1 MDETVEKVKTLTNEK
16 LIISKL
22 ISIENRITK
31 METSMSWFVF
41 IARGGIITIAG
52 FLGVNLVGLV

>member
-1 MDETVEKVKTLTNEK
+1 MDEKVEKIKTLTGEE

-31 METSMSWFVF
+31 METSMSWFIF

>member
-1 MDETVEKVKTLTNEK
+1 MSEKVEKVKTLTGEE

>member
-1 MDETVEKVKTLTNEK
+1 MSVETLTGEE

-22 ISIENRITK
+22 INIENRITK

-41 IARGGIITIAG
+41 VARGGIITIVG
-52 FLGVNLVGLV
+52 FFGVNIVGVI